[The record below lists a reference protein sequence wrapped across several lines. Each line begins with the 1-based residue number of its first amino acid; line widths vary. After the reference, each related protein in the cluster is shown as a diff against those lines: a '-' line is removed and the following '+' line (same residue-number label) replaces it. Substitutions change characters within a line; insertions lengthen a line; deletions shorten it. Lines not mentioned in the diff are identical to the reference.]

1 MLTVVL
7 LLSEPVKEELLGGK
21 MRQIAGFILL
31 FVISIGA
38 RAELDRVPAIF
49 NGDSPAPAYLKYENY
64 RTLKDSRDSRPF
76 AEYFLDLRTVQ
87 DVLKYSQL
95 NRVHVQV
102 RNIAKDGLCDD
113 KECFRAYV
121 FINGDENHGSLVAT
135 FVVSP
140 GTGKKTPEVEDLPLR
155 KYDPDIRWLK
165 SYEKSTAFL
174 DWDMYRIYGS
184 KSYPGKVPNMP
195 NALFFL
201 DAIALHGSFDVVNGT
216 KQSHGCIR
224 MFPDESYWL
233 HSLVRE
239 AEGNLTVDVMHT
251 ES

>member
-1 MLTVVL
+1 
-7 LLSEPVKEELLGGK
+7 
-21 MRQIAGFILL
+21 MRQIMVFIYLC
-31 FVISIGA
+31 VISAAG
-38 RAELDRVPAIF
+38 RAEMDRVPAVF
-49 NGDSPAPAYLKYENY
+49 TGDSTAPAYLKYENY
-64 RTLKDSRDSRPF
+64 RTLKDSRDSRSF
-76 AEYFLDLRTVQ
+76 AEYFLDLQHVQ

-102 RNIAKDGLCDD
+102 RNIAKDGLCGDR
-113 KECFRAYV
+113 ECFRAYV
-121 FINGDENHGSLVAT
+121 FINGDETHGSLVAT

-140 GTGKKTPEVEDLPLR
+140 GKGSKTPEVEDQPLR
-155 KYDPDIRWLK
+155 KYDPDVRWLK
-165 SYEKSTAFL
+165 NYEKPTAFL

-195 NALFFL
+195 NAMFFL
-201 DAIALHGSFDVVNGT
+201 RAIALHGSFDVVNGT

-239 AEGNLTVDVMHT
+239 AGGSLTVDVMHT
-251 ES
+251 R